1 MIGLIAILY
10 FVIGVLG
17 VAIVPPPKDASSVER
32 KIFFFYILFAWP
44 IVILCMVMIFIVSVG
59 YVIAERIVSWWR

>member
-1 MIGLIAILY
+1 MIGLIAFLY

-17 VAIVPPPKDASSVER
+17 VAIVPPPKDASSIER
-32 KIFFFYILFAWP
+32 KIFFFCILFAWP
-44 IVILCMVMIFIVSVG
+44 IVLLCMILIMIASAG

>member
-1 MIGLIAILY
+1 MTGLVVFLY

-32 KIFFFYILFAWP
+32 KIFFFCILFAWP
-44 IVILCMVMIFIVSVG
+44 IVILGMVLIFIASAG
-59 YVIAERIVSWWR
+59 YIIAERIVSWWR

>member
-1 MIGLIAILY
+1 MIGLIAFLY

-17 VAIVPPPKDASSVER
+17 VAIVSPPKDASSVER
-32 KIFFFYILFAWP
+32 KIFFFCILFAWP
-44 IVILCMVMIFIVSVG
+44 IVILYMVLIFIASVG